1 MTTMTVLSIL
11 LAVSFTGA
19 AIWRL
24 RTLPDSIS
32 AMVYA
37 LPDGGWRWLWSAW
50 LALVGI
56 LTFAPVVEMLDG
68 RGLGILGF
76 LPMAM
81 LMFVAAWPIFDRE
94 HYKWH
99 NILSTIAAVVS
110 QVDVWLI
117 SPYWL
122 LLWLL
127 MPSVVFM
134 KGIYHTGTYFNGKG
148 VLIAEVVC
156 YVALVDALLCRS
168 LVIPLG

>member
-1 MTTMTVLSIL
+1 MIVILIISVLL
-11 LAVSFTGA
+11 VALYVGA
-19 AIWRL
+19 TIWRF
-24 RTLPDSIS
+24 RALPDSIS

-37 LPDGGWRWLWSAW
+37 LPEGGCRWLWSAW

-76 LPMAM
+76 LPMAL
-81 LMFVAAWPIFDRE
+81 LMFVAVWPIFDRE
-94 HYKWH
+94 HYRWH
-99 NILSTIAAVVS
+99 NIFGTAAAVVS

-117 SPYWL
+117 CPYWL

-127 MPSVVFM
+127 MVAAVFM
-134 KGIYHTGTYFNGKG
+134 KGLRHTGTYFGGKG

-156 YVALVDALLCRS
+156 YVVLILAAS
-168 LVIPLG
+168 FG

>member
-1 MTTMTVLSIL
+1 MTTTIVLSIL

-24 RTLPDSIS
+24 RALPDSIS

-37 LPDGGWRWLWSAW
+37 LPEGGWRWLWSAW
-50 LALVGI
+50 LAMVSI

-76 LPMAM
+76 LPMA
-81 LMFVAAWPIFDRE
+81 LLIFVAAWPIFDRE

-99 NILSTIAAVVS
+99 NILSTVAAVVS

-127 MPSVVFM
+127 MLSVVFM
-134 KGIYHTGTYFNGKG
+134 KGIYHTETYFNGKG

-156 YVALVDALLCRS
+156 YVTLVGALLCRS

>member
-1 MTTMTVLSIL
+1 MTTMTILSIL

-24 RTLPDSIS
+24 MALPDSIS

-37 LPDGGWRWLWSAW
+37 LPEGGWRWLWSAW
-50 LALVGI
+50 LAIVGI

-81 LMFVAAWPIFDRE
+81 LMFVAVWPIFDRE

-99 NILSTIAAVVS
+99 NILSTAAAVVS

-127 MPSVVFM
+127 MLSVVFM
-134 KGIYHTGTYFNGKG
+134 KGIYHTETYFNGKG
-148 VLIAEVVC
+148 VLFAECMC
-156 YVALVDALLCRS
+156 YVALVGASLCRS

>member
-1 MTTMTVLSIL
+1 MIVILIISVLL
-11 LAVSFTGA
+11 VALYVGA
-19 AIWRL
+19 TIWRF
-24 RTLPDSIS
+24 RALPDSIS

-37 LPDGGWRWLWSAW
+37 LPEGGWRWLWSAW

-76 LPMAM
+76 LPMAL
-81 LMFVAAWPIFDRE
+81 LMFVAVWPIFDRE
-94 HYKWH
+94 HYRWH
-99 NILSTIAAVVS
+99 NIFGTAAAVVS

-127 MPSVVFM
+127 MVAAVFM
-134 KGIYHTGTYFNGKG
+134 KGLRHTGTYFGGKG

-156 YVALVDALLCRS
+156 YVVLILAAS
-168 LVIPLG
+168 FG

>member
-1 MTTMTVLSIL
+1 MATMTILSIL
-11 LAVSFTGA
+11 LAVAFTA
-19 AIWRL
+19 IAIWKMKG
-24 RTLPDSIS
+24 LPESIS

-50 LALVGI
+50 LALLGI
-56 LTFAPVVEMLDG
+56 LTFAPVVEILDG

-76 LPMAM
+76 LPMAL

-99 NILSTIAAVVS
+99 NILSTVAAVVS

-117 SPYWL
+117 RPYWL

-127 MPSVVFM
+127 MSSVVFM
-134 KGIYHTGTYFNGKG
+134 KGLRHTGTYFGGKG

-156 YVALVDALLCRS
+156 YVALVGALLCRS

>member
-1 MTTMTVLSIL
+1 MTTMTILSIL
-11 LAVSFTGA
+11 LAVSFAGA

-24 RTLPDSIS
+24 RALPDSIS

-50 LALVGI
+50 LAMVDI
-56 LTFAPVVEMLDG
+56 LTFAPVVEILDV

-76 LPMAM
+76 LPMAL
-81 LMFVAAWPIFDRE
+81 LMFVAVWPIFDRE
-94 HYKWH
+94 HYRWH
-99 NILSTIAAVVS
+99 NIFGTAAAVVS

-127 MPSVVFM
+127 MPHVVFI
-134 KGIYHTGTYFNGKG
+134 KGLYHTETYFNGKG
-148 VLIAEVVC
+148 VLFAECMC
-156 YVALVDALLCRS
+156 YVALVGASLCRS

>member
-1 MTTMTVLSIL
+1 MTTTIVLSIL
-11 LAVSFTGA
+11 LAVSFAGA
-19 AIWRL
+19 TIRRL
-24 RTLPDSIS
+24 RALPDSIS

-37 LPDGGWRWLWSAW
+37 LPEGGWRWLWSAW
-50 LALVGI
+50 LAIVDI
-56 LTFAPVVEMLDG
+56 LTFAPVVEILDV

-94 HYKWH
+94 HYRWH
-99 NILSTIAAVVS
+99 NILGTAAAVVS

-117 SPYWL
+117 CPYWL

-127 MPSVVFM
+127 MPSVVFI
-134 KGIYHTGTYFNGKG
+134 KGIYHTGTCFNGKG

-156 YVALVDALLCRS
+156 YAVLILAAS
-168 LVIPLG
+168 FG

>member
-11 LAVSFTGA
+11 LAVSFAGA

-24 RTLPDSIS
+24 RALPDSIS

-37 LPDGGWRWLWSAW
+37 LPECGWRWLWSAW
-50 LALVGI
+50 LAMVDI
-56 LTFAPVVEMLDG
+56 LTFAPVVEILDG

-94 HYKWH
+94 HYRWH
-99 NILSTIAAVVS
+99 NILGTAAAVVS

-117 SPYWL
+117 CPYWL

-134 KGIYHTGTYFNGKG
+134 KGIYHTGTCFNGKG

-156 YVALVDALLCRS
+156 YAVLILAAS
-168 LVIPLG
+168 FG

>member
-1 MTTMTVLSIL
+1 MTAMTILSIL
-11 LAVSFTGA
+11 LAVSFAGA

-24 RTLPDSIS
+24 KALPDSIS

-37 LPDGGWRWLWSAW
+37 LPEGGWRWLWSAW
-50 LALVGI
+50 LVLVGI
-56 LTFAPVVEMLDG
+56 LTFAPVVEILDG

-94 HYKWH
+94 HYRWH
-99 NILSTIAAVVS
+99 NILGTAAAVVS

-117 SPYWL
+117 CPYWL

-127 MPSVVFM
+127 MVAAVFM
-134 KGIYHTGTYFNGKG
+134 KGLRHTGTYFGGKG
-148 VLIAEVVC
+148 VLFAECMC
-156 YVALVDALLCRS
+156 YVVLILAALF
-168 LVIPLG
+168 G

>member
-1 MTTMTVLSIL
+1 MIVILIISVLL
-11 LAVSFTGA
+11 VALYVGA
-19 AIWRL
+19 TIWRF
-24 RTLPDSIS
+24 RALPDSIS

-37 LPDGGWRWLWSAW
+37 LPEGGCRWLWSAW

-76 LPMAM
+76 LPMAL
-81 LMFVAAWPIFDRE
+81 LMFVAVWPIFDRE
-94 HYKWH
+94 HYRWH
-99 NILSTIAAVVS
+99 NIFGTAAAVVS

-127 MPSVVFM
+127 MVAAVFM
-134 KGIYHTGTYFNGKG
+134 KGLRHTGTYFGGKG

-156 YVALVDALLCRS
+156 YVVLILAAS
-168 LVIPLG
+168 FG

>member
-1 MTTMTVLSIL
+1 MTTITVLSIL
-11 LAVSFTGA
+11 MVVSFTGA

-24 RTLPDSIS
+24 RALPDSIS

-50 LALVGI
+50 LTIVSI
-56 LTFAPVVEMLDG
+56 LTFAPVVEILDG

-76 LPMAM
+76 LPMAL
-81 LMFVAAWPIFDRE
+81 LMFVAVWPIFDRE

-99 NILSTIAAVVS
+99 NILSTAAAVVS

-127 MPSVVFM
+127 MSSVVFM
-134 KGIYHTGTYFNGKG
+134 KGIYHTETYFNGKG
-148 VLIAEVVC
+148 VLFAECMC
-156 YVALVDALLCRS
+156 YIVLTLAAS
-168 LVIPLG
+168 FG

>member
-1 MTTMTVLSIL
+1 MLVISLFLTALYV
-11 LAVSFTGA
+11 GA

-24 RTLPDSIS
+24 RALPDSIS
-32 AMVYA
+32 AMVYL
-37 LPDGGWRWLWSAW
+37 LPEGGWRWLWSAW
-50 LALVGI
+50 LAIVGI
-56 LTFAPVVEMLDG
+56 LTFAPVVDILDG

-94 HYKWH
+94 HYRWH
-99 NILSTIAAVVS
+99 NILGTAAGVVS

-117 SPYWL
+117 CPYWL

-127 MPSVVFM
+127 MVAAVFM
-134 KGIYHTGTYFNGKG
+134 KGLRHTGTYFSCKG

-156 YVALVDALLCRS
+156 YVVLILAALF
-168 LVIPLG
+168 G